1 MGTDDDRIIIIDDVP
16 VVASLIEDT
25 LQDAGFK
32 NTHTYNN
39 PLLALKEMIETTRP
53 RPAVIIT
60 DYNMPEMN
68 GMELIQKVE
77 QRYHGI
83 DAIIVT
89 SESLG
94 AHTFPKKYPV
104 LEKNS
109 NFIDRLVDYVT
120 EILKKQVGDQ
130 T

>member
-16 VVASLIEDT
+16 VVACLIEDT
-25 LQDAGFK
+25 LKDAGFK
-32 NTHTYNN
+32 NTHTFNN
-39 PLLALKEMIETTRP
+39 PLLALKEIIDTTRP

-89 SESLG
+89 SDSRK
-94 AHTFPKKYPV
+94 AHEFSDKYPI
-104 LEKNS
+104 LEKDS

-120 EILKKQVGDQ
+120 EILKKHPDDDS
-130 T
+130 

>member
-16 VVASLIEDT
+16 VVACMIEDT

-32 NTHTYNN
+32 NTHIYNN
-39 PLLALKEMIETTRP
+39 PLLALKEIIESTRP

-60 DYNMPEMN
+60 DYHMPEMN

-89 SESLG
+89 SDSQG
-94 AHTFPKKYPV
+94 AHELPDKYPV
-104 LEKNS
+104 LEKDS

-120 EILKKQVGDQ
+120 EILKKHPDDDS
-130 T
+130 

>member
-16 VVASLIEDT
+16 VVACLIEDT
-25 LQDAGFK
+25 LKDAGFK
-32 NTHTYNN
+32 NTHIYNN
-39 PLLALKEMIETTRP
+39 PLLALKEIIDTTRP

-60 DYNMPEMN
+60 DYHMPEMN

-89 SESLG
+89 SDSRK
-94 AHTFPKKYPV
+94 AHEFSDKYPI
-104 LEKNS
+104 LEKDS

-120 EILKKQVGDQ
+120 EILKKQSDGDI
-130 T
+130 

>member
-16 VVASLIEDT
+16 VVACLIEDT

-32 NTHTYNN
+32 NTHIYNN
-39 PLLALKEMIETTRP
+39 PLLALKEIIDTARP
-53 RPAVIIT
+53 RPAIIIT

-68 GMELIQKVE
+68 GMELIEKVE

-89 SESLG
+89 SDSHG
-94 AHTFPKKYPV
+94 AQEFSDKYPI
-104 LEKNS
+104 LEKDS
-109 NFIDRLVDYVT
+109 NFIERLVDYVAN
-120 EILKKQVGDQ
+120 ILKKQNDDHV
-130 T
+130 

>member
-1 MGTDDDRIIIIDDVP
+1 MGTDNDRIIIIDDVP

-32 NTHTYNN
+32 NTHIYNN
-39 PLLALKEMIETTRP
+39 PLLALKEIIDATRP

-68 GMELIQKVE
+68 GMELIEKVE

-89 SESLG
+89 SDSHG
-94 AHTFPKKYPV
+94 AQEFSDKYPI
-104 LEKNS
+104 LEKDS
-109 NFIDRLVDYVT
+109 NFIERLVDYVAN
-120 EILKKQVGDQ
+120 ILKKQNDDHV
-130 T
+130 

>member
-16 VVASLIEDT
+16 VVACLIEDT
-25 LQDAGFK
+25 LKDAGFK

-39 PLLALKEMIETTRP
+39 PLLALKEIIDTTAP
-53 RPAVIIT
+53 PAVIIT
-60 DYNMPEMN
+60 DYHMPEMN

-89 SESLG
+89 SDSRK
-94 AHTFPKKYPV
+94 AHEFSDKYPI
-104 LEKNS
+104 LEKDS

-120 EILKKQVGDQ
+120 EILKKQSDGDI
-130 T
+130 

>member
-16 VVASLIEDT
+16 VVACLIEDT
-25 LQDAGFK
+25 LKDAGFK
-32 NTHTYNN
+32 NTHTY
-39 PLLALKEMIETTRP
+39 TRP

-60 DYNMPEMN
+60 DYHMPEMN

-89 SESLG
+89 SDSRK
-94 AHTFPKKYPV
+94 AHEFSDKYPI
-104 LEKNS
+104 LEKDS

-120 EILKKQVGDQ
+120 EILKKQSDGDI
-130 T
+130 

>member
-16 VVASLIEDT
+16 VVACLIEDT
-25 LQDAGFK
+25 LKDAGFK
-32 NTHTYNN
+32 NTQTYNN
-39 PLLALKEMIETTRP
+39 PLLALKEIIDTTRP

-89 SESLG
+89 SDSRK
-94 AHTFPKKYPV
+94 AHEFSDKYPI
-104 LEKNS
+104 LEKDS

-120 EILKKQVGDQ
+120 EILKKQSDGDI
-130 T
+130 